1 MVNVTVDW
9 LKIKTEYINGGG
21 SYRKLAEKYGIS
33 FSVLK
38 DRAVK
43 EKWAEAK
50 EQHTNK
56 IRTKTEQK
64 TVEKISEEISD
75 EAAAKVRIRGKLIKM
90 AENWVDAQL
99 ETVSDTNDFRRM
111 VQSCIDLGVMDVQDA
126 SGLDDDGLMRALGE
140 NAENIFAFG
149 DDSAM
154 VSEDDA

>member
-9 LKIKTEYINGGG
+9 LKIKTEYINGNI
-21 SYRKLAEKYGIS
+21 SLRKLAQKSGTSYS
-33 FSVLK
+33 QLAKV
-38 DRAVK
+38 AAA
-43 EKWAEAK
+43 EKWKDLREAQRIK
-50 EQHTNK
+50 IESKTNQR
-56 IRTKTEQK
+56 IT
-64 TVEKISEEISD
+64 EKISDSISD
-75 EAAAKVRIRGKLIKM
+75 EAAAKVRIREKLIKM

-126 SGLDDDGLMRALGE
+126 SGLDDDGLLRALGE

-149 DDSAM
+149 DDSEM